1 MKPAIRKRLF
11 LLMLSGSALSFLF
24 LGLPV
29 LYGIYELQT
38 IVGQKEEA
46 ISREISYY
54 TTEFAK
60 EQAQEQMESEA
71 EIHAGIMAYE
81 AEEVQSDVQSS
92 ESHYELKGGFVHQ
105 HRKVAYD
112 LVNPVGIDK

>member
-1 MKPAIRKRLF
+1 MKLGIRKKLF

-46 ISREISYY
+46 ISREIS
-54 TTEFAK
+54 
-60 EQAQEQMESEA
+60 
-71 EIHAGIMAYE
+71 
-81 AEEVQSDVQSS
+81 
-92 ESHYELKGGFVHQ
+92 
-105 HRKVAYD
+105 
-112 LVNPVGIDK
+112 